1 MVKIG
6 GPVNTDSQYDNDR
19 SARKYLPS
27 KRGCLKFG
35 CLIPLGLFLIMMGIG
50 VLVGVPEEGSDDD
63 TEQATE
69 QATEQV
75 TEQVTQTEELRYENI
90 DTSIDIREYSVG
102 RADKHISEL
111 GDLDPQPVDN
121 DKTGHWRV
129 VEHDKGV
136 DVTPYVLSY
145 AEEYMS
151 DRGLHWIVD
160 RANNTST
167 SIMDAGDYLLVR
179 VYEHNEDDG
188 IDAGSLGGSSELG
201 AYWVYRD
208 NGDIEDVDTIIRDE
222 EGNTP

>member
-1 MVKIG
+1 MVMIR
-6 GPVNTDSQYDNDR
+6 GPVNTDSQYDKGR
-19 SARKYLPS
+19 SARKYLSS
-27 KRGCLKFG
+27 KRGYMIIG
-35 CLIPLGLFLIMMGIG
+35 CLILLGLFLIMMGTG
-50 VLVGVPEEGSDDD
+50 VLVGDPEEGSDDD
-63 TEQATE
+63 TEQA
-69 QATEQV
+69 
-75 TEQVTQTEELRYENI
+75 TQTEELRYENI
-90 DTSIDIREYSVG
+90 DTSIDIREYSIG

-188 IDAGSLGGSSELG
+188 IDAGSLGGGSELG

-222 EGNTP
+222 EGNTPR

>member
-1 MVKIG
+1 MVKIR
-6 GPVNTDSQYDNDR
+6 GPVNTDSQYDNGR
-19 SARKYLPS
+19 SARKCLSS
-27 KRGCLKFG
+27 KRGYVTFG
-35 CLIPLGLFLIMMGIG
+35 CLILLGLLLIVMGIG
-50 VLVGVPEEGSDDD
+50 VLVGGSEEGSDDD
-63 TEQATE
+63 TEQAT
-69 QATEQV
+69 QP
-75 TEQVTQTEELRYENI
+75 EELRYENI

-201 AYWVYRD
+201 TYWVYRD